1 MVTSNRANARVA
13 FLVSLRRRKIQRHGL
28 SKKKR
33 RNHQNLSNDPED
45 TNNNLRYMSPKIAR
59 LQN

>member
-13 FLVSLRRRKIQRHGL
+13 FLVSLRRRKIQRRGL